1 MQATSYE
8 GIFESRGASYN
19 AATRYCPHARESE
32 RRQLIEMLDLRPGA
46 VVVDVPAGGGYLAE
60 GIVAHQPLAQV
71 ICIEPSIEFSKAV
84 ARTFPLTIA
93 RLVGF
98 PLVDACT
105 DRVGS
110 LAGIHHLEDKQAFFD
125 EVFRLLKPG
134 GVFAVADV
142 KAGSA
147 VARFLDDAVDR
158 LSETGHAGMF
168 LEERELSGLL
178 ENAGFRV
185 MDDRYRPC
193 PWRFEDIEQMGTF
206 CKLLF
211 GLVRASVDGVI
222 QEITRALAVAET
234 GSGVEMD
241 WGLIY
246 AAGVKPA

>member
-1 MQATSYE
+1 MRTKSYE

-46 VVVDVPAGGGYLAE
+46 VVVDIPAGGGYLAE
-60 GIVAHQPLAQV
+60 GIVAREPLAQV
-71 ICIEPSIEFSKAV
+71 VCIEPSLAFSRAV

-93 RLVGF
+93 
-98 PLVDACT
+98 PLVSIPLADACA

-110 LAGIHHLEDKQAFFD
+110 LAGIHHLEDKQAMFD
-125 EVFRLLKPG
+125 AVFRVLKPG

-147 VARFLDDAVDR
+147 VAHFLDDAVDR

-168 LEERELSGLL
+168 LKEGELSGLL

-185 MDDRYRPC
+185 MEDRYRPC
-193 PWRFEDIEQMGTF
+193 PWRFEGIEQMGTF

-211 GLVRASVDGVI
+211 GLVRASVDEVI
-222 QEITRALAVAET
+222 GEIGKALAVDEGDA
-234 GSGVEMD
+234 GVEME

-246 AAGVKPA
+246 AAGVKPV